1 MRSSVDET
9 QGGIVVPC
17 GREDLR
23 EPRGLGGKDDRGIC
37 LTRVGPGGGA
47 SLGVKVHNERRVP
60 VELGGN
66 GQVERQGTFS
76 PRRLS
81 ARRWLWSACRH
92 GDVLTCLVQPSI
104 SRAGIA
110 GGGDRQRDH
119 PPVVAGG

>member
-60 VELGGN
+60 GELGGN
-66 GQVERQGTFS
+66 GQVERQGRFPTPPFCETMAMVS
-76 PRRLS
+76 MS
-81 ARRWLWSACRH
+81 AW
-92 GDVLTCLVQPSI
+92 
-104 SRAGIA
+104 
-110 GGGDRQRDH
+110 
-119 PPVVAGG
+119 